1 MRSSLIAALMI
12 LAASISFAQPVAVQG
27 IIEDDRFLAIC
38 EDAAALAGFKFETGT
53 FDSPKTVWFAYQ
65 GADGLELLINTPLA
79 EREKKL
85 INDRGIG
92 EAWTIY
98 FVGGSKEKKNSWLV
112 ADTVQYTWIW
122 FGEKTELKEALSIL
136 AEAGVK

>member
-1 MRSSLIAALMI
+1 MKSSLIAAIMI
-12 LAASISFAQPVAVQG
+12 LATSMSFAQPVAVQG
-27 IIEDDRFLAIC
+27 AIEDDRFLAIC
-38 EDAAALAGFKFETGT
+38 EDAAMLAGVEFETGT

-65 GADGLELLINTPLA
+65 GQDGLEMLINTPLP
-79 EREKKL
+79 EKEKKL
-85 INDRGIG
+85 INNSKVG

-112 ADTVQYTWIW
+112 TDTVQYTWIW
-122 FGEKTELKEALSIL
+122 FGKTELKEALSAL